1 MKAGVL
7 YPRSKAHP
15 ALLPDFVDGL
25 KAALEHLCIGADIEI
40 LSESIS
46 YGGIEKEVVEKAE
59 KLLLL
64 DGADVLVAFIDLR
77 ILELLKPIF
86 YSSGKLVLVVNPG
99 ANYPENW
106 IPQPNI
112 LNLTLQHSFF
122 NWLSGKLAADADRK
136 QAAMATTFYDCGYLH
151 TAAMVKS
158 FEKQGGAISY
168 NYVYN
173 QRYDDSFEISPLTD
187 FLLSDKTT
195 NTLLCIFDSLP
206 ASLFYNRLNAFSGA
220 GNLHLFVSPMMLE
233 EQALEQ
239 VGSGCSFSI
248 DGFLPW
254 HASLDL
260 EANREFM
267 NSFLQQKK
275 RAATVFAL
283 LGWETGLVL
292 SQVFQHRQGQFADG
306 AELVQKLAGIKI
318 NSPRGEL
325 RLDKGTHYF
334 TAPFCKY
341 GFAPQTGKA
350 SIEWMEMPEKEWI
363 EFTGLTNEGH
373 SSGWTNTY
381 LCY

>member
-1 MKAGVL
+1 MKAGLL

-25 KAALEHLCIGADIEI
+25 KAALEHLHIGGDIEI

-77 ILELLKPIF
+77 ILELLTPIF

-112 LNLTLQHSFF
+112 LYLTLQHGFLS
-122 NWLSGKLAADADRK
+122 WLSGTLAAKANHK
-136 QAAMATTFYDCGYLH
+136 HAAMATTFYDCGYMH
-151 TAAMVKS
+151 AAAMVKG
-158 FEKQGGAISY
+158 FEKAGGAISY

-173 QRYDDSFEISPLTD
+173 KRYDDSFEINPLTD

-195 NTLLCIFDSLP
+195 DALLCIFDSLP
-206 ASLFYNRLNAFSGA
+206 ASLFYSRLNAFSGA
-220 GNLHLFVSPMMLE
+220 GNLHLFVSPMMLQD
-233 EQALEQ
+233 QALEQ
-239 VGSGCSFSI
+239 VSAGCKFSI
-248 DGFLPW
+248 QGFLPW
-254 HASLDL
+254 HASLEL

-275 RAATVFAL
+275 RVATEFAM

-292 SQVFQHRQGQFADG
+292 YQVLQHSQNQYADG
-306 AELVQKLAGIKI
+306 AELAQKLVGIKI

-325 RLDKGTHYF
+325 NLDPETNYF
-334 TAPFCKY
+334 IAPFCKY
-341 GFAPQTGKA
+341 AASPGKLA
-350 SIEWMEMPEKEWI
+350 SSVEWIANPEKDWA
-363 EFTGLTNEGH
+363 EFAKMTTEGP